1 MIEEIRL
8 HLWNADVDAA
18 SYGDTGERYQSAIL
32 EQYKLYVEMADRI
45 SARRG
50 LANTFFLTLNT
61 TIFTVIGVFWKD
73 RPNASVWILLFPLVV
88 LLGQCFAW
96 FSLVRSYRQLNAAK
110 YAVVGAIEERLPAS
124 PYWRAEWLA
133 LGAGKD
139 RLRYVPVTH
148 LEQWVPALF
157 GACYLGGFLAVVIAR

>member
-88 LLGQCFAW
+88 LLPHSSACL
-96 FSLVRSYRQLNAAK
+96 SLVRDYRQLKAPK
-110 YAVVGAIEERLPAS
+110 
-124 PYWRAEWLA
+124 
-133 LGAGKD
+133 
-139 RLRYVPVTH
+139 
-148 LEQWVPALF
+148 
-157 GACYLGGFLAVVIAR
+157 